1 MLCALYHDS
10 LEAHVGHGGTYL
22 VVVDEGAVAEDLW
35 RLAEELLYLLG
46 LTLGLCHEVFR
57 VAQRGEA
64 VAVGFG
70 QELHAAGGC
79 QLAQEL
85 EHLRDILLDELQRD
99 AADAEGHLEVLPVF
113 SDHVEHGLK
122 CGLVARLVEFGD
134 DALVLVVV
142 VVVVVGADVEEAIA
156 LEMYGLVYLEV

>member
-1 MLCALYHDS
+1 MLRAFHHDA
-10 LEAHVGHGGTYL
+10 LEAHVGNGGAYL
-22 VVVDEGAVAEDLW
+22 VVVDEGAVAEDLG
-35 RLAEELLYLLG
+35 RLAEELLDFLG
-46 LTLGLCHEVFR
+46 LPLGLCHEVLC

-79 QLAQEL
+79 QPAQEL
-85 EHLRDILLDELQRD
+85 EHLRRILLDEFQRD

-113 SDHVEHGLK
+113 FYHVEHGLE
-122 CGLVARLVEFGD
+122 CRLVARLEEFVD

-156 LEMYGLVYLEV
+156 LEMYGLVYLKV